1 MVVTTTPVATDER
14 DAQIVA
20 ARAETYDAIRGPR
33 VGDYISFR
41 NGAGPT
47 RRISHVWPADCYEDG
62 IARLQTSDLPG
73 GDEPWHSGTYYLGN
87 GYVSYSGGLHGSVK
101 ADTLTEAGNG
111 DSYGTPGTIWIFH
124 HDLRGAGRGVTRS
137 MLFRAFT
144 CSEEAPR

>member
-1 MVVTTTPVATDER
+1 MAPLVVIDER
-14 DAQIVA
+14 DALIVA
-20 ARAETYDAIRGPR
+20 ARAETYETIHGPR
-33 VGDYISFR
+33 VGDFVVFAD
-41 NGAGPT
+41 GVT
-47 RRISHVWPADCYEDG
+47 RRISHVWAADCYDDG
-62 IARLQTSDLPG
+62 IARLQTSSLPG
-73 GDEPWHSGTYYLGN
+73 SDEPWHSGTYYLGN